1 MSTHSWTRKEEL
13 ATLYLRAQNP
23 SRADRRCSQLARA
36 VGRSGDAIWMRMK
49 NFDALD
55 PAVHCIGLNRTS
67 RQTQMVWAEYER
79 DPQRTL
85 GRGREAYESLLGI
98 SG

>member
-13 ATLYLRAQNP
+13 ATLYLYAQNL

-36 VGRSGDAIWMRMK
+36 VGRSDDAIWMRMK

-55 PAVHCIGLNRTS
+55 PAVHCMGLRRTS
-67 RQTQMVWAEYER
+67 RQTEGLWAEY
-79 DPQRTL
+79 QRAPRWTL
-85 GRGREAYESLLGI
+85 GRGREAYERLLGI